1 VRGGPARAK
10 KERVSLRALSRTLG
24 VSLAAVQKAIRA
36 GRLRES
42 VGRDGRG
49 SFITSSALAQRE
61 WAAGAAKPHNNGK
74 SGDGT
79 LVEAQRRVALERA
92 AALELGNRRKR
103 GELLDADTVLREQ
116 FEAARVLRDAILN
129 IPERLSAELASEN
142 SPQRVHAQLSRELR
156 RALDSVAELLERG

>member
-1 VRGGPARAK
+1 MR
-10 KERVSLRALSRTLG
+10 
-24 VSLAAVQKAIRA
+24 KAIKS
-36 GRLRES
+36 GRLKES

-49 SFITSSALAQRE
+49 PFVVNTALAQRE
-61 WAAGAAKPHNNGK
+61 WAAGAAKPQNNGK
-74 SGDGT
+74 NGDGT

-129 IPERLSAELASEN
+129 IPDRLSAELASEN
-142 SPQRVHAQLSRELR
+142 SPQRVHAQLSKELR
-156 RALDSVAELLERG
+156 RALDSVAERLERG